1 MKNFVL
7 GPVFVEFP
15 IDVLYPYHLV
25 EREVGIKPNP
35 KTFADKLANLLVD
48 EKKKPI
54 YLMNKD

>member
-48 EKKKPI
+48 KKKTI

>member
-48 EKKKPI
+48 EKKTHI
-54 YLMNKD
+54 FNE